1 MSLSR
6 AVVSVATV
14 FLGMSAGVAPAA
26 TTAQVIYACKNNR
39 NGDLII
45 VAQGAPCPDNWTSLS
60 WNVTGPPGPS
70 GLQGPQGRPGPQ
82 GVPGPQG
89 QQGPRGVQGP
99 QGPQGM
105 QGPGAIM
112 VVDANGNAVGQL
124 GRNDNVTSIIRQI
137 SGIWVEVPVDVV
149 NGFVPTKEFFN
160 EARYFW
166 QSADCTGQ
174 AYLAQRG
181 GGSGTSSFL
190 SQAVIATISPA
201 TQPSIY
207 FAANPMLLTMQSYK
221 SFPLNNACQAIQT
234 TIYVGLPQNVS
245 VSSLGLTPPFSIK

>member
-6 AVVSVATV
+6 AVVSVVTI
-14 FLGMSAGVAPAA
+14 FWGMSAAVAQRPAA

-70 GLQGPQGRPGPQ
+70 GPQGP
-82 GVPGPQG
+82 
-89 QQGPRGVQGP
+89 QGPRGV

-137 SGIWVEVPVDVV
+137 SGIWVEIPVDVA
-149 NGFVPTKEFFN
+149 NGFVPTKDFFN
-160 EARYFW
+160 GANCFW

-207 FAANPMLLTMQSYK
+207 FAASPMLLTMQSYK
-221 SFPLNNACQAIQT
+221 SFLLNNACQAIQT

-245 VSSLGLTPPFSIK
+245 VSGLGLTPPFSIK

>member
-6 AVVSVATV
+6 AVVSVVTI
-14 FLGMSAGVAPAA
+14 FWGMSAAVAQRPAA
-26 TTAQVIYACKNNR
+26 TTAQVIYGCKNNR

-70 GLQGPQGRPGPQ
+70 GP
-82 GVPGPQG
+82 
-89 QQGPRGVQGP
+89 QGP
-99 QGPQGM
+99 QGPRGIQGM
-105 QGPGAIM
+105 QGPQGPGAIM

-124 GRNDNVTSIIRQI
+124 GRNDNVTSIIWQI

-160 EARYFW
+160 EANFFW
-166 QSADCTGQ
+166 QSPDCTGQ
-174 AYLAQRG
+174 PYLAQQG
-181 GGSGTSSFL
+181 GGSGTSAFL
-190 SQAVIATISPA
+190 SQAVIATVPPA

-207 FAANPMLLTMQSYK
+207 FAGSPMLLTMQSYK
-221 SFPLNNACQAIQT
+221 PFLFNSACQGIQT
-234 TIYVGLPQNVS
+234 TIYVGLPQNVL

>member
-6 AVVSVATV
+6 AVVSVVTI
-14 FLGMSAGVAPAA
+14 FWGMSAAVAQRPAA

-60 WNVTGPPGPS
+60 WNVTAAGGGWS
-70 GLQGPQGRPGPQ
+70 AGAASSA
-82 GVPGPQG
+82 
-89 QQGPRGVQGP
+89 RGARSTGDA
-99 QGPQGM
+99 GAASSARGARST
-105 QGPGAIM
+105 GDAGAGAIM

-137 SGIWVEVPVDVV
+137 SGIWVEIPVDVA
-149 NGFVPTKEFFN
+149 NGFVPTKDFFN
-160 EARYFW
+160 GANCFW

-207 FAANPMLLTMQSYK
+207 FAASPMLLTMQSYK
-221 SFPLNNACQAIQT
+221 SFLLNNACQAIQT

-245 VSSLGLTPPFSIK
+245 VSGLGLTPPFSIK